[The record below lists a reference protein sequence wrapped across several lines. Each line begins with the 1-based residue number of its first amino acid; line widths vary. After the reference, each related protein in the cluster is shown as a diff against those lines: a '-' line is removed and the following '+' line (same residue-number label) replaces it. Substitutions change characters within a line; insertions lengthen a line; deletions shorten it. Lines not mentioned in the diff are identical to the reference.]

1 VKVWTV
7 SLRCAAVS
15 ETQGPLH
22 CGISAPAMSAWGHKQ
37 TFGSRPPWSAYP
49 HKQTSTDAIGMF
61 EGTVAAAPDISAIS
75 VPIPCSLKNFP

>member
-1 VKVWTV
+1 MFDT
-7 SLRCAAVS
+7 LS
-15 ETQGPLH
+15 EN
-22 CGISAPAMSAWGHKQ
+22 CIFYISPMYEFSHRLGHKQ